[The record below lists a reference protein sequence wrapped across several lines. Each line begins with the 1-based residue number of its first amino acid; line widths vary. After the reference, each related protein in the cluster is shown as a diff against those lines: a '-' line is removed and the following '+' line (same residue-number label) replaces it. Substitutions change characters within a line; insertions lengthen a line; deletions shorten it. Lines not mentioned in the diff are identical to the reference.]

1 VKFLL
6 EVQVF
11 VMTDSTDTSRQNSFV
26 KQKLNQINLKI
37 IVIGDPNAGKTSLI
51 KRYCFEKFSLDY
63 KATVKNFKKLKQ
75 KDWN

>member
-1 VKFLL
+1 
-6 EVQVF
+6 
-11 VMTDSTDTSRQNSFV
+11 MTESTDTSRQNSLV

-63 KATVKNFKKLKQ
+63 KATVLLIFFLKL